1 MYELFILF
9 IIKLYARIDIF
20 KKYWY
25 YIYENSKTPKSHAL
39 IINLTDKLHFKRG
52 AKSIVLSNF
61 SIYYA

>member
-1 MYELFILF
+1 MAELIFS
-9 IIKLYARIDIF
+9 KNIDITF
-20 KKYWY
+20 MNS
-25 YIYENSKTPKSHAL
+25 ENSKTSKSYAL